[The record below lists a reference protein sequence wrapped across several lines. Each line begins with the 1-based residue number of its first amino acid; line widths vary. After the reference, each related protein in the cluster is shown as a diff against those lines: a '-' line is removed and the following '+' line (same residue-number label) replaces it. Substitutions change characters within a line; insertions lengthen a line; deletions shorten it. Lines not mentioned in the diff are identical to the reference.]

1 MVTTDPRIER
11 TKRVVLEAA
20 IQVVAERGFSG
31 ASIDAIARRCGVARS
46 TIYRHWPDRMGLL
59 LEAVS
64 AEVGPVEPIV
74 SGDVRDDLIALVTH
88 LGDLLGSEPIGS
100 VATSMI
106 LESRR
111 DSQLNELRERF
122 ITQRRAAA
130 AQVIEAAISRS
141 DLHPTANAQALADD
155 LAAPIFFRA
164 LVLRAPVDRAW
175 VEDHVE
181 GWLTRHGA
189 ANDL

>member
-1 MVTTDPRIER
+1 M
-11 TKRVVLEAA
+11 
-20 IQVVAERGFSG
+20 
-31 ASIDAIARRCGVARS
+31 
-46 TIYRHWPDRMGLL
+46 
-59 LEAVS
+59 
-64 AEVGPVEPIV
+64 EPLA
-74 SGDVRDDLIALVTH
+74 SGDVREDLVSLVTH

-100 VATSMI
+100 VAASMI

-111 DSQLNELRERF
+111 DAQLNELRERF

-164 LVLRAPVDRAW
+164 LVLRAQVDRAW

-181 GWLTRHGA
+181 RWLTRYGA
-189 ANDL
+189 AQ